1 MKVYAIIVAYNGDK
15 WIEKCLGSL
24 RDSTL
29 PLSVL
34 VIDNAS
40 TDKTVNIVKEQFPQ
54 FQLIE
59 TGANLGFGKANN
71 IGLEIALQQNAD
83 YVFLLNQDAWVENNC
98 LQSLTTIHSGNK
110 QFGILS
116 PMHLSGDN
124 SSLEYKFIEYIQ
136 PNVCPGFVSDFIM
149 GKLAVVYETTF
160 VNAAAWLICK
170 ECLQTV
176 GGFDPLFPHYG
187 EDVDFIERAK
197 YFGFKTGIVP
207 SAKIW
212 HDSKI
217 LSWAEI
223 LQNRKRMLTIY
234 VSELKSMG
242 GSLRGNLLVFVKRHF
257 DDLTSQL
264 LFRRFKMF
272 AYKFGL
278 IWDAMFQLRKIS
290 KARKLSKVKGAF
302 LQISK

>member
-1 MKVYAIIVAYNGDK
+1 MKVYAIIVTYNGDK

-40 TDKTVNIVKEQFPQ
+40 TDKTVNIVKQQFPQ
-54 FQLIE
+54 FQLLE

-71 IGLEIALQQNAD
+71 IGLEIALKQHAD
-83 YVFLLNQDAWVENNC
+83 FVFLLNQDAWVETNC
-98 LQSLTTIHSGNK
+98 LQTLINIHNSNK

-116 PMHLSGDN
+116 PIHLSGDN
-124 SSLEYKFIEYIQ
+124 LSLEYKFIEYIQ
-136 PNVCPGFVSDFIM
+136 PNVCPGFVSDFVV
-149 GKLAVVYETTF
+149 GKLATVYETTF
-160 VNAAAWLICK
+160 VNAAAWLISK

-176 GGFDPLFPHYG
+176 GGFDPLFYHYG
-187 EDVDFIERAK
+187 EDADFVERTR
-197 YFGFKTGIVP
+197 YFGFKTGVIP
-207 SAKIW
+207 TATIW

-217 LSWAEI
+217 LTWPQI

-242 GSLRGNLLVFVKRHF
+242 GSLRSNLLVFTKRHF

-272 AYKFGL
+272 GYKFGL
-278 IWDAMFQLRKIS
+278 LSDAVFQLRKIH
-290 KARKLSKVKGAF
+290 KARKLSKEKGAF
-302 LQISK
+302 LQIDK